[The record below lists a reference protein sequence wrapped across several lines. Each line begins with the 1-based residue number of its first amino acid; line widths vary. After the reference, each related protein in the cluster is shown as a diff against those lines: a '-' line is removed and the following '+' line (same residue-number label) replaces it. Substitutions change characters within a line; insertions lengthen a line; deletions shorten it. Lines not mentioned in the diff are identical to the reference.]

1 MVGIGGFAGSA
12 LRYAISRAMLPL
24 AAMSHF
30 PWHSLLV
37 NVVGSLLIG
46 ALVACRLTGHWY
58 YLAVIGF
65 CGGFA
70 TFSMFSLGRPADRDR
85 PRTLPCTQG
94 GQGDRTSAQGV
105 RIARVALL
113 QTPEGLFT
121 RRDILECLGQRCNRR
136 RQDDRR
142 TRPQAAGE
150 ARRPSYRHD
159 QRGRL

>member
-12 LRYAISRAMLPL
+12 LRYAISRAILPL

-70 TFSMFSLGRPADRDR
+70 TFSMFSLEMFKMILYLVVSIA
-85 PRTLPCTQG
+85 LSLLAVAG
-94 GQGDRTSAQGV
+94 GFFLITKY
-105 RIARVALL
+105 
-113 QTPEGLFT
+113 
-121 RRDILECLGQRCNRR
+121 N
-136 RQDDRR
+136 
-142 TRPQAAGE
+142 
-150 ARRPSYRHD
+150 
-159 QRGRL
+159 

>member
-65 CGGFA
+65 A
-70 TFSMFSLGRPADRDR
+70 TVSMFSLEMFKMIRLGYTSGAI
-85 PRTLPCTQG
+85 LYLVVSIALSLLAVAG
-94 GQGDRTSAQGV
+94 GFFLITKY
-105 RIARVALL
+105 
-113 QTPEGLFT
+113 
-121 RRDILECLGQRCNRR
+121 N
-136 RQDDRR
+136 
-142 TRPQAAGE
+142 
-150 ARRPSYRHD
+150 
-159 QRGRL
+159 

>member
-37 NVVGSLLIG
+37 NVVG

-70 TFSMFSLGRPADRDR
+70 TFSMFSLEMFKMIRLGYTSGAI
-85 PRTLPCTQG
+85 LYLVVSIALSLLAVAG
-94 GQGDRTSAQGV
+94 GFFLITKY
-105 RIARVALL
+105 
-113 QTPEGLFT
+113 
-121 RRDILECLGQRCNRR
+121 N
-136 RQDDRR
+136 
-142 TRPQAAGE
+142 
-150 ARRPSYRHD
+150 
-159 QRGRL
+159 

>member
-46 ALVACRLTGHWY
+46 SLVACRLTGHWY

-70 TFSMFSLGRPADRDR
+70 TFSMFSLEMFKMIRLGYTSGAI
-85 PRTLPCTQG
+85 LYLVVSIALSLLAVAG
-94 GQGDRTSAQGV
+94 GFFLITKY
-105 RIARVALL
+105 
-113 QTPEGLFT
+113 
-121 RRDILECLGQRCNRR
+121 N
-136 RQDDRR
+136 
-142 TRPQAAGE
+142 
-150 ARRPSYRHD
+150 
-159 QRGRL
+159 

>member
-70 TFSMFSLGRPADRDR
+70 TFSMFSLEMFKMIRLGYTSGAILCP
-85 PRTLPCTQG
+85 G
-94 GQGDRTSAQGV
+94 GQHCAV
-105 RIARVALL
+105 
-113 QTPEGLFT
+113 P
-121 RRDILECLGQRCNRR
+121 
-136 RQDDRR
+136 
-142 TRPQAAGE
+142 AG
-150 ARRPSYRHD
+150 
-159 QRGRL
+159 RGRRFFPDYEIQLNIIQSHGIC